1 MEFLDLIQNG
11 MHTAIVNYVRTCK
24 CLSVDEELALIK
36 RGNHEEIMNYIAKH
50 WFEVD
55 AFEAFLE
62 RGKLNEIRF
71 YIARNGIYQGYE
83 ENVLALGSG
92 VADEFVGFLLRESKT
107 ESSLYTSP
115 EEWANAEYHLVNSGY
130 HCAIR
135 RYISQRSLEKKA
147 YNLLKVSGTPDDIM
161 IYHLLWS

>member
-24 CLSVDEELALIK
+24 CLSVDEEIALIK

-50 WFEVD
+50 WLEI
-55 AFEAFLE
+55 EAFDVFLK

-71 YIARNGIYQGYE
+71 YIARHGIYQGYE
-83 ENVLALGSG
+83 KKVLDLGSG
-92 VADEFVGFLLRESKT
+92 VADEFVGFLLRERKS
-107 ESSLYTSP
+107 EHSVYASS
-115 EEWANAEYHLVNSGY
+115 EEWGKAEYHLVNSGY

-135 RYISQRSLEKKA
+135 RYISQRPLEKKA
-147 YNLLKVSGTPDDIM
+147 YNLLKVSGTPDDIL